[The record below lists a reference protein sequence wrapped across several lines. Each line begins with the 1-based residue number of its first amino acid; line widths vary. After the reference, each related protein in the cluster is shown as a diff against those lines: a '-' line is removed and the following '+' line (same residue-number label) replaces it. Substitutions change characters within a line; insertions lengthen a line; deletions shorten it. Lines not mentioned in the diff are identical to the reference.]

1 MPVSDSELR
10 SALASVLG
18 RDPGELEREP
28 WAYASSAPMEV
39 VRAEGLA
46 PLLFKDC
53 GARDGASRPGFLA
66 DPLRELEAYPLLP
79 AAAGAPRCLGTLI
92 GRAWLF
98 LELVE
103 GIPLWQADD
112 MGAWE
117 AAAARLAALHAAPVP
132 QGARLLRHD
141 AAYLGRWVDRA
152 LAHTPALTGAE
163 PAARA
168 AVERLAELP
177 AVLVHGEAYPS
188 NVLIDGDDRARLVD
202 WETAGTGSG
211 VLDLAALTSGAW
223 DPAERDRVVAAYG
236 AAAGATAPSA
246 AELAAARL
254 LVALQW
260 LGWSRS
266 WTPPPEHR
274 HDWLGD
280 ALALAGS
287 AA

>member
-1 MPVSDSELR
+1 VPGR
-10 SALASVLG
+10 S
-18 RDPGELEREP
+18 
-28 WAYASSAPMEV
+28 
-39 VRAEGLA
+39 
-46 PLLFKDC
+46 
-53 GARDGASRPGFLA
+53 
-66 DPLRELEAYPLLP
+66 
-79 AAAGAPRCLGTLI
+79 
-92 GRAWLF
+92 WLF

-103 GIPLWQADD
+103 GIPLWQADEL
-112 MGAWE
+112 GAWE

-132 QGARLLRHD
+132 RGARLLRHD
-141 AAYLGRWVDRA
+141 AAHLGRWVDRA
-152 LAHTPALTGAE
+152 LTQTAALAGAE

-168 AVERLAELP
+168 AVERLAALP

-188 NVLIDGDDRARLVD
+188 NVLIDGHDRARLVD
-202 WETAGTGSG
+202 WETAGTGPG

-223 DPAERDRVVAAYG
+223 DHAERSRVVAAYA
-236 AAAGATAPSA
+236 AAAGAEAPSG